1 MISCVFLHQNSISE
15 SADHGDEDS
24 RAAPGEDKHSCDEYK
39 QEGDENGQFGRFKLG
54 WHKDFSWNLLVLVN
68 ESILFVGFIWSL
80 NH

>member
-1 MISCVFLHQNSISE
+1 
-15 SADHGDEDS
+15 
-24 RAAPGEDKHSCDEYK
+24 
-39 QEGDENGQFGRFKLG
+39 LG